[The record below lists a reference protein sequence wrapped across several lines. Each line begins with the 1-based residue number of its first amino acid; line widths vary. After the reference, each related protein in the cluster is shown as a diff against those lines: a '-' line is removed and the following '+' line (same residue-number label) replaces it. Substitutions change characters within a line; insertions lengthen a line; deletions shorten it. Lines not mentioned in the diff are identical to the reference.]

1 MGRAK
6 DAAVERRAAAAIDRP
21 DLNVEYNG
29 MDLVSPEFLDHFM
42 NPRNHGTIEDP
53 DGTGMGGSPEC
64 DDWLLLTIR
73 VEAGKIADI
82 RFQCRGCSAAIA
94 TSSATTVL
102 AKDMTLEEAEAL
114 SADEIE
120 RAVGGLSEEKRHC
133 SLLGEEA
140 LKDAINDCRKRG
152 NASPETI

>member
-1 MGRAK
+1 MPAGTVPAVGRAK

-82 RFQCRGCSAAIA
+82 RFQCRGCSACPKRRGTARF
-94 TSSATTVL
+94 SA
-102 AKDMTLEEAEAL
+102 
-114 SADEIE
+114 
-120 RAVGGLSEEKRHC
+120 RR
-133 SLLGEEA
+133 
-140 LKDAINDCRKRG
+140 
-152 NASPETI
+152 P

>member
-1 MGRAK
+1 
-6 DAAVERRAAAAIDRP
+6 
-21 DLNVEYNG
+21 

-53 DGTGMGGSPEC
+53 DGTGMGGSPDC

-73 VEAGKIADI
+73 VEAGRISNI
-82 RFQCRGCSAAIA
+82 QFRCRGCSAAIA

-102 AKDMTLEEAEAL
+102 AKGRTIEEAEAL

-120 RAVGGLSEEKRHC
+120 KAVGGLSEDKKHC

-140 LKDAINDCRKRG
+140 LKDAINDCRRRG